1 MGMNFS
7 SDFYAV
13 LTDEYVAIAN
23 RGQPFTREGL
33 RAICQAHI
41 SPKSSGLTTP
51 IADEADAVV
60 LQEEIRKQRLDVYR
74 SCPSDL
80 AEHANAE
87 SVLRSEY
94 AGRILPELLQNAYD
108 ALAAEKI
115 GSKGVGFKAVLNICE
130 EPRIH
135 SGYLHCGFDR
145 PKSRELLQDTDLIED
160 SDDVPLLRFPFP
172 LEPGDEPPPVRDL
185 IGKYDT
191 VIVLP
196 FTDLSARARFLS
208 DWEKCVGDAKLLLF
222 LKDLRLV
229 VWERRDGTNNST
241 RVWIRQTQDACVQIC
256 DGADQDNFDRWRLW
270 QSERAS
276 VAVRLN
282 DDGSLVA
289 ERDYPNIRVFFE
301 TIERPP
307 LPLLMHAKFPLKEG
321 RDNVLTEDEDSR
333 QSVRQV
339 AQEVAGC
346 VREAFAEVSDAKL
359 LLDLLKPR
367 IEPKQMGK
375 LESELWNALKDKLS
389 AFPIPETNGVR
400 LDQVRVRPE
409 YGASKWWFN
418 CDLWNDFK
426 GILSEHSAPH
436 FVQLP
441 LLPPGV
447 DTDEREK
454 TILYFNPAARLSVE
468 ELLALPLLPIDGSD
482 QFISPNGSNIFL
494 PPKESPPLA
503 PPEVDVQFL
512 DSDFVNRIDAHQRN
526 RNLHK
531 FLEELLDISKFEPI
545 NLLKKAILPF
555 LKELEGPQPEG
566 MLNFLCSVVE
576 PELKDD
582 DVIFEWR
589 DPVRREFAERIIV
602 PTRHG
607 DGLPAAKVYAGS
619 DWTGHSFLDR
629 AYGDCPDRGFLK
641 PPPTDEKAKLRWQR
655 FYQWVGVGWCPKVLP
670 IVCFEDRPKI
680 KKGPQG
686 QEGYFPVDTEPRRWS
701 AYCKTIKNVYFEY
714 QPRMRQ
720 NWTLDGDEA
729 VLLLDDAFS
738 IVSNNWEYYK
748 LYKDASGFQSSN
760 RQEDYDN
767 NRWRSPSY
775 LIWLLRTSRWIPVKG
790 VSEKQQSKD
799 VFARPE
805 IVHKIGGWAYEL
817 EADVHED
824 FLNTIEVRSGW
835 QDINGS
841 DWKRWLDRAASLSQ
855 DKVNQGHKENIRCLY
870 FAALRYWE
878 YQHGV
883 YDYDSYQGPLW
894 GVERNRDN
902 TEDWRLLDKREGI
915 YFVDRPDLAE
925 LRIPELYIFPVELNR
940 LENVAKNRFKLRLL
954 SEYLSG
960 EPVESKD
967 MDNLSGIVRK
977 RTETRLD
984 VINAYLKMKPGE
996 KVFNFGLADI
1006 PEMRVVEQLKVNFKI
1021 DGKIIDLMRDAYHA
1035 QGNDKRHMLWLSR
1048 ELFTGKQEKPGHIVW
1063 EYVASALVYIGGLS
1077 LDEQSCLKDLLLYED
1092 EDLKRKLL
1100 QLGIT
1105 KETVDQVTS
1114 DITKPP
1120 VENGPDSE
1128 SDKPETTGPFSS
1140 SENPPDPTNK
1150 PPGDNGSGPTG
1161 GGSSNSPLDP
1171 SLGWGGGTHGLDAQ
1185 EWMREQLKN
1194 RLNANG
1200 WEVSLA
1206 PTRDEER
1213 RETDIELV
1221 HAQQGRVHVEVKH
1234 CETSKI
1240 FWSEKEVEKAQNNPG
1255 RYFMV
1260 IIIRGGEDQYKE
1272 YWIDNPL
1279 DKLKTLPRTG
1289 VWVWRGREDN
1299 VGLPEQDAA
1308 WAVPSP
1314 RAQRPAAG
1322 FSFKIDITEDWMRNF
1337 GVKFGV
1343 ISARLLQNFKQD

>member
-1 MGMNFS
+1 MGLNSS
-7 SDFYAV
+7 SDFHAV

-23 RGQPFTREGL
+23 RGQPFSREGL

-41 SPKSSGLTTP
+41 SPKSSGITTP
-51 IADEADAVV
+51 ITDEADAVA
-60 LQEEIRKQRLDVYR
+60 LQEEIRKQRLDVYK
-74 SCPSDL
+74 SCPIDL

-87 SVLRSEY
+87 SKLRNEY

-130 EPRIH
+130 QPRIH
-135 SGYLHCGFDR
+135 SGHLHCVFDR
-145 PKSRELLQDTDLIED
+145 QRSQELLQGVDLVQG
-160 SDDVPLLRFPFP
+160 DDNVPLLRFPF
-172 LEPGDEPPPVRDL
+172 LVEQANEPQPVREL
-185 IGKYDT
+185 IEKYDT

-196 FTDLSARARFLS
+196 FTEPAARDRFLS

-222 LKDLRLV
+222 LKDLRHI
-229 VWERRDGTNNST
+229 VWEHRDDTDIPT
-241 RVWIRQTQDACVQIC
+241 RVWQRRSKGGLVEIC
-256 DGADQDNFDRWRLW
+256 GSTLPGSVERWHLYES
-270 QSERAS
+270 QRAS
-276 VAVRLN
+276 VAIRLN

-289 ERDYPNIRVFFE
+289 ERDYPKIRVFFE
-301 TIERPP
+301 TDEHPP
-307 LPLLMHAKFPLKEG
+307 LPLLIHAKFPLKEG

-333 QSVRQV
+333 QSVQQV

-367 IEPKQMGK
+367 IEPEQMRK
-375 LESELWNALKDKLS
+375 LESELWNAFKEKLS
-389 AFPIPETNGVR
+389 AFPIPETNGAR
-400 LDQVRVRPE
+400 LDQVRLRPE

-426 GILSEHSAPH
+426 GILSEHSTPQ
-436 FVQLP
+436 FLQLP

-447 DTDEREK
+447 DTDEREE

-468 ELLALPLLPIDGSD
+468 ELLALPLVPIDGSD

-494 PPKESPPLA
+494 PPKESPPPA

-512 DSDFVNRIDAHQRN
+512 DSDFVNRIDDHQRN

-531 FLEELLDISKFEPI
+531 FLEEFLDISKFEPI

-582 DVIFEWR
+582 DVMFEWR

-641 PPPTDEKAKLRWQR
+641 PPPADEKAKLRWQR

-670 IVCFEDRPKI
+670 IVCFEDRPEI

-686 QEGYFPVDTEPRRWS
+686 KEGYFPVDTEPLCWS

-720 NWTLDGDEA
+720 NWTLDGGGE
-729 VLLLDDAFS
+729 VLSLDGAFS
-738 IVSNNWEYYK
+738 IISNNWENYK
-748 LYKDASGFQSSN
+748 SYKEALGYKSSN
-760 RQEDYDN
+760 RQKDN
-767 NRWRSPSY
+767 DKARWRSQSY
-775 LIWLLRTSRWIPVKG
+775 LIWLFHNNAWIPVKKT
-790 VSEKQQSKD
+790 SKKQHPED
-799 VFARPE
+799 VLTRPE
-805 IVHKIGGWAYEL
+805 IVQKIGGWAYEISHK
-817 EADVHED
+817 ADED
-824 FLNTIEVRSGW
+824 FLETIGVRSGW
-835 QDINGS
+835 GKLNGK

-855 DKVNQGHKENIRCLY
+855 DEANQSRKENIRSLY
-870 FAALRYWE
+870 FAALRHWE
-878 YQHGV
+878 

-940 LENVAKNRFKLRLL
+940 SENAAKNRFKLRLL
-954 SEYLSG
+954 SKYLSG

-967 MDNLSGIVRK
+967 MGNLSGIVRE

-996 KVFNFGLADI
+996 NGFNFGPADI
-1006 PEMRVVEQLKVNFKI
+1006 PEMRVVEELKVNFKI
-1021 DGKIIDLMRDAYHA
+1021 DGKNIDDDLIRDAYHA
-1035 QGNDKRHMLWLSR
+1035 QGNDKRQMLWLSR
-1048 ELFTGKQEKPGHIVW
+1048 ELFTGKQGKPGHIVW
-1063 EYVASALVYIGGLS
+1063 EHVASALVYIGGLF
-1077 LDEQSCLKDLLLYED
+1077 LDEQSCLKDLLLYEGV
-1092 EDLKRKLL
+1092 DLQRKLL

-1105 KETVDQVTS
+1105 KETVEQVTS

-1120 VENGPDSE
+1120 VENGPDSGSGE
-1128 SDKPETTGPFSS
+1128 PETTGPSSS
-1140 SENPPDPTNK
+1140 SENPPGPTNK

-1161 GGSSNSPLDP
+1161 GGSSSSSLAR
-1171 SLGWGGGTHGLDAQ
+1171 SLGWASGTHGLDAQ
-1185 EWMREQLKN
+1185 EWIRGQLKN
-1194 RLNANG
+1194 RLEADG
-1200 WEVSLA
+1200 WDVSKT
-1206 PTRDEER
+1206 PERDEER
-1213 RETDIELV
+1213 RETDIKLK
-1221 HAQQGRVHVEVKH
+1221 HDQHGTWHVEVKH
-1234 CETSKI
+1234 CENNI
-1240 FWSEKEVEKAQNNPG
+1240 VYWSEKEVEVAKAQKNLG
-1255 RYFMV
+1255 RYLMA
-1260 IIIRGGEDQYKE
+1260 ILIRDGEDQYKE

-1279 DKLKTLPRTG
+1279 DKLNTLPRTG

-1322 FSFKIDITEDWMRNF
+1322 FSFKIDITEDWMRSF
-1337 GVKFGV
+1337 GVEFDA
-1343 ISARLLQNFKQD
+1343 ISVRLLQNFKQD